1 METSTFTIITPA
13 HPSDIFTAGQKL
25 TIIDHDSYMRLI
37 GLLTPEQADDLYMT
51 ATNGDFTA
59 ISGRLA

>member
-25 TIIDHDSYMRLI
+25 TIIDHDSYMR
-37 GLLTPEQADDLYMT
+37 TPEQADELYMT